1 MPIAANLL
9 LKIIYFYHPSNRRKK
24 FPQGRWHRRK
34 LFFGTVIKVELI
46 YSPISTTQVEVN
58 YCAEPLPISALRLTL
73 LMKPYRPAFAL
84 KNFSSLAPSKPPISV
99 QNVETF
105 IDARSIKTGFDPN
118 TCRSNFMVE
127 NLLRKGYLSTARQVF
142 DQMPSRNTV
151 STNMMISGYVKSGD
165 LLKARHM
172 FDTMLDRTAV
182 TWTIIVGGYVQKSQF
197 HEAFKLFAEMRRH
210 DTQPDPVTFA
220 TLLSGCNDAEAD
232 NELVQVHGLVLKLGY
247 HSSIIICNSLVDSY
261 CKTDHLD
268 FASRVFEDMPERDSV
283 SFNALI
289 NGFAK
294 DGLTEDAITLF
305 LQMQNLG
312 FKPSDFTFAGV
323 LSAAIRLNDLAFG
336 QQIHGFLVK
345 TGFVGNVFVG
355 NALLDFYSKYDC
367 LVEAGKLFDEMP
379 DLDGISYNVIITCY
393 AWSGQHEEAISLFRE
408 LQFTGFKRR
417 QFPFATMLSI
427 AANVLDLQMG
437 QQIHTLAIVTT
448 ADSELV
454 VGNSLVDMY
463 AKCGRFEEA
472 EKIFR
477 SLAKRSTVPW
487 TAIISGYVQRGFH
500 EEGLNLF
507 NEMHKAGVRAD
518 QATFASILKASA
530 NLASLSLG
538 KQIHSFVIRSGYM
551 SNVFSGSALLDM
563 YAKCG
568 SIKDSIQ
575 LFQDMSERNIVS
587 WNALISAHAQNGDA
601 KTTLD
606 SFEKMVQSGFQPDS
620 VSFLSVLSACSH
632 CGLVQEGLR
641 YFRTMTRI
649 HNLVPKK
656 EHYASMVDMLCRS
669 GQFNE
674 AEKLMD
680 EMPFDP
686 DEIMWSS
693 VLNSCRIHKNQELAR
708 KAADQLFSMEV
719 LRDAA
724 AYVSM
729 SNIYAAAGQWDNVG
743 KVKKA
748 MRERGIR
755 KVPAYSWVEIRHK
768 LHVFSAN
775 DMLHPQMEEIWKKIE
790 MLSKQMEKEG
800 YKPDT
805 SCALHDVDENIK
817 IESLKYHSER
827 LAIAFALIST
837 PEGSP
842 ILVIKNLRACTDCH
856 AAIKVISKIIRRE
869 ITVRDSSRFH
879 HFKDGIC
886 SCGDYW

>member
-1 MPIAANLL
+1 
-9 LKIIYFYHPSNRRKK
+9 
-24 FPQGRWHRRK
+24 
-34 LFFGTVIKVELI
+34 
-46 YSPISTTQVEVN
+46 
-58 YCAEPLPISALRLTL
+58 
-73 LMKPYRPAFAL
+73 MKPYRPTFAL
-84 KNFSSLAPSKPPISV
+84 KNIAASLAPSEPLNFV
-99 QNVETF
+99 QNVKTF

-127 NLLRKGYLSTARQVF
+127 KLIRKGNLSEARQLF
-142 DQMPSRNTV
+142 DQMPNRNTV
-151 STNMMISGYVKSGD
+151 STNMMISGYVKEGD
-165 LLKARHM
+165 LLRARQM
-172 FDTMLDRTAV
+172 FDAMLDRNAV
-182 TWTIIVGGYVQKSQF
+182 TWTILIGGYSQNNQF
-197 HEAFKLFAEMRRH
+197 HEAFKLFAEMRSR
-210 DTQPDPVTFA
+210 DTEPDYVTFA
-220 TLLSGCNDAEAD
+220 TLLSGCNDAEVEM
-232 NELVQVHGLVLKLGY
+232 ELVQVHACVLKLGY
-247 HSSIIICNSLVDSY
+247 QSSLIICNSLVDSY
-261 CKTDHLD
+261 CKTNHLE
-268 FASRVFEDMPERDSV
+268 FACRVFMDMPERDSV

-289 NGFAK
+289 TGFAK
-294 DGLTEDAITLF
+294 DGLNEDAISLF
-305 LQMQNLG
+305 LDMQKLG

-336 QQIHGFLVK
+336 QEIHGFLVK
-345 TGFVGNVFVG
+345 TGFVWNVFVG
-355 NALLDFYSKYDC
+355 NALLDFYSKHDC
-367 LVEAGKLFDEMP
+367 LVEARKFFDEMP

-393 AWSGQHEEAISLFRE
+393 AWFGQHEEAIRLFRE
-408 LQFTGFKRR
+408 LQFTQFSRR
-417 QFPFATMLSI
+417 QFPYATMLSI
-427 AANVLDLQMG
+427 AANAINLQMG
-437 QQIHTLAIVTT
+437 QQIHSLAIVTT
-448 ADSELV
+448 ADSELL

-487 TAIISGYVQRGFH
+487 TALISGYVQKGFH

-518 QATFASILKASA
+518 QATFASILRASA

-538 KQIHSFVIRSGYM
+538 KQLHSFVIRSGFM

-568 SIKDSIQ
+568 SIKDAIR
-575 LFQDMSERNIVS
+575 LFQDMPERNIVS
-587 WNALISAHAQNGDA
+587 WNALISAHAQNGDGEA
-601 KTTLD
+601 TLD

-632 CGLVQEGLR
+632 CGLVEEGLR
-641 YFRTMTRI
+641 YFRSMTEVY
-649 HNLVPKK
+649 NLVPKK
-656 EHYASMVDMLCRS
+656 EHYASMVDMLCRR

-674 AEKLMD
+674 AEKLMA

-708 KAADQLFSMEV
+708 KAADHLFRMEE

-729 SNIYAAAGQWDNVG
+729 SNIYAAACQWDNVG

-768 LHVFSAN
+768 VHMFSAN
-775 DMLHPQMEEIWKKIE
+775 DMLHPQMGEIRKKID
-790 MLSKQMEKEG
+790 MLSIEMEKEG

-805 SCALHDVDENIK
+805 SCVLHDFDEKIK

-827 LAIAFALIST
+827 LAIAFALMST

-842 ILVIKNLRACTDCH
+842 ILVMKNLRACTDCH
-856 AAIKVISKIIRRE
+856 AAIKVISKIVRRE

-879 HFKDGIC
+879 HFKDGVC
-886 SCGDYW
+886 SCRDYW

>member
-1 MPIAANLL
+1 
-9 LKIIYFYHPSNRRKK
+9 
-24 FPQGRWHRRK
+24 
-34 LFFGTVIKVELI
+34 
-46 YSPISTTQVEVN
+46 
-58 YCAEPLPISALRLTL
+58 
-73 LMKPYRPAFAL
+73 MKPYRPTPTFAL
-84 KNFSSLAPSKPPISV
+84 RNVASLAPSKPFNTL
-99 QNVETF
+99 QNVPTF
-105 IDARSIKTGFDPN
+105 IDARSVKTGFDPN
-118 TCRSNFMVE
+118 TCRTNFMVE
-127 NLLRKGYLSTARQVF
+127 RFLKKGNLSDARQLF
-142 DQMPSRNTV
+142 DQMANRNTV
-151 STNMMISGYVKSGD
+151 STNMMISGYVQAGD
-165 LLKARHM
+165 LLRARQL
-172 FDTMLDRTAV
+172 FDAMLERTAI
-182 TWTIIVGGYVQKSQF
+182 TWTILIGGYSQKNQF
-197 HEAFKLFAEMRRH
+197 REALELFAEMRRR
-210 DTQPDPVTFA
+210 DTDPDYVTFA
-220 TLLSGCNDAEAD
+220 TLLSGCNDAEVD
-232 NELVQVHGLVLKLGY
+232 QELIQVHACVLKLGY
-247 HSSIIICNSLVDSY
+247 RSSIIICNSLIDSY
-261 CKTDHLD
+261 CKTNHLD
-268 FASRVFEDMPERDSV
+268 FACRVFMDMPERDSV

-289 NGFAK
+289 AGFAK
-294 DGLTEDAITLF
+294 DGLNEDAIILF
-305 LQMQNLG
+305 LKMQNLG

-336 QQIHGFLVK
+336 QQTHAFLVK
-345 TGFVGNVFVG
+345 TGFVWNVFVG
-355 NALLDFYSKYDC
+355 NALLDFYSKHDC
-367 LVEAGKLFDEMP
+367 LVETRKFFDEMP

-393 AWSGQHEEAISLFRE
+393 AWFGQPEEAIRLFRE
-408 LQFTGFKRR
+408 LQFTQFNRR
-417 QFPFATMLSI
+417 QFPFSTMLSI
-427 AANVLDLQMG
+427 AANAQDLRMG
-437 QQIHTLAIVTT
+437 QQVHSLAIVTT
-448 ADSELV
+448 AHSELL

-477 SLAKRSTVPW
+477 GLAKRSTVPW
-487 TAIISGYVQRGFH
+487 TALISGYVQKGFH

-507 NEMHKAGVRAD
+507 NEMHKAGIGAD

-538 KQIHSFVIRSGYM
+538 RQLHSFVIRSGFM

-568 SIKDSIQ
+568 CIKDAIQ

-587 WNALISAHAQNGDA
+587 WNALISAHAQNGDGEA
-601 KTTLD
+601 TIE

-632 CGLVQEGLR
+632 CGLVEDGLR
-641 YFRTMTRI
+641 YFRSMTHI

-669 GQFNE
+669 GRFNE
-674 AEKLMD
+674 AEKLMA

-686 DEIMWSS
+686 DEIIWSS

-708 KAADQLFSMEV
+708 KAADQLFQMEV

-729 SNIYAAAGQWDNVG
+729 SNIYAAGGQWENVG

-755 KVPAYSWVEIRHK
+755 KVPAYSWVEIKHK
-768 LHVFSAN
+768 VHVFSAN
-775 DMLHPQMEEIWKKIE
+775 DMLHPEMEEIRKKIDT
-790 MLSKQMEKEG
+790 LTSQMENEG

-805 SCALHDVDENIK
+805 SCALHDVDEKLK

-842 ILVIKNLRACTDCH
+842 ILVMKNLRACTDCH
-856 AAIKVISKIIRRE
+856 AAIKVISKIVRRE

-886 SCGDYW
+886 SCRDYW

>member
-1 MPIAANLL
+1 
-9 LKIIYFYHPSNRRKK
+9 
-24 FPQGRWHRRK
+24 
-34 LFFGTVIKVELI
+34 
-46 YSPISTTQVEVN
+46 
-58 YCAEPLPISALRLTL
+58 
-73 LMKPYRPAFAL
+73 MKPHTPTAAL
-84 KNFSSLAPSKPPISV
+84 KNIASLAPSKPAISL

-105 IDARSIKTGFDPN
+105 IDARSIKTGFDRN

-127 NLLRKGYLSTARQVF
+127 SLLRKGNLSGARQLF
-142 DQMPSRNTV
+142 DKMANRNTV

-165 LLKARHM
+165 LLRARDM
-172 FDTMLDRTAV
+172 FDAMLDRTAV
-182 TWTIIVGGYVQKSQF
+182 TWTIMIGGYSQKSQF
-197 HEAFKLFAEMRRH
+197 HEAFRLFAEMRRH

-220 TLLSGCNDAEAD
+220 SLLSGCNNAEAD
-232 NELVQVHGLVLKLGY
+232 KELIQVHACVLKLGY
-247 HSSIIICNSLVDSY
+247 HSSLLICNSLVDSY
-261 CKTDHLD
+261 CKSNHLD
-268 FASRVFEDMPERDSV
+268 MASRVFVDMPERDSV
-283 SFNALI
+283 SFNSMI

-305 LQMQNLG
+305 LEMQNCG
-312 FKPSDFTFAGV
+312 IKPSDFTFAGV
-323 LSAAIRLNDLAFG
+323 LTAAVRLNDLVFG

-345 TGFVGNVFVG
+345 TGFVWNVFVG
-355 NALLDFYSKYDC
+355 NALLDFYSKHDC
-367 LVEAGKLFDEMP
+367 LVGVRKLFDEMP

-393 AWSGQHEEAISLFRE
+393 AWFAQHDEAIRLFRE
-408 LQFTGFKRR
+408 LQFTCFNRR

-427 AANVLDLQMG
+427 AANALDLKMG
-437 QQIHTLAIVTT
+437 QKIHSLAIVTT
-448 ADSELV
+448 AASELV

-463 AKCGRFEEA
+463 AKCGKFEEA

-477 SLAKRSTVPW
+477 TLAKRSTVPW
-487 TAIISGYVQRGFH
+487 TAIISGYFQRGFN

-507 NEMHKAGVRAD
+507 NEMHKSGVRAD

-530 NLASLSLG
+530 NLTSLSLG
-538 KQIHSFVIRSGYM
+538 KQIHSFIIRSGFV

-568 SIKDSIQ
+568 SIKDAIQ
-575 LFQDMSERNIVS
+575 LFQDMPERNIVS

-601 KTTLD
+601 KATLD
-606 SFEKMVQSGFQPDS
+606 TFEKMVQSGFQPDS

-641 YFRTMTRI
+641 YFRTMTEI

-656 EHYASMVDMLCRS
+656 QHYASMVDMLCRS
-669 GQFNE
+669 GQFHE
-674 AEKLMD
+674 AQKMMA
-680 EMPFDP
+680 EMPFEP
-686 DEIMWSS
+686 DEIIWSS
-693 VLNSCRIHKNQELAR
+693 VLNSCRIHKNQELAM
-708 KAADQLFSMEV
+708 KAADELFGMEV

-748 MRERGIR
+748 MKDRRIR
-755 KVPAYSWVEIRHK
+755 KVPAYSWVEVRHQR
-768 LHVFSAN
+768 HVFSAN
-775 DMLHPQMEEIWKKIE
+775 DMLHTQMEEIRKKIDI
-790 MLSKQMEKEG
+790 LSERMEKEG
-800 YKPDT
+800 YRPDT
-805 SCALHDVDENIK
+805 SCALHDVDEK
-817 IESLKYHSER
+817 MKVESLKYHSER

-837 PEGSP
+837 PEESP
-842 ILVIKNLRACTDCH
+842 ILVMKNLRACTDCH
-856 AAIKVISKIIRRE
+856 AAIKVISKIVRRE

>member
-1 MPIAANLL
+1 M
-9 LKIIYFYHPSNRRKK
+9 R
-24 FPQGRWHRRK
+24 
-34 LFFGTVIKVELI
+34 
-46 YSPISTTQVEVN
+46 
-58 YCAEPLPISALRLTL
+58 
-73 LMKPYRPAFAL
+73 PYRPSIAL
-84 KNFSSLAPSKPPISV
+84 KNVASLALSQPPNSLRH
-99 QNVETF
+99 VETLV
-105 IDARSIKTGFDPN
+105 DARSIKTGFDRN

-127 NLLRKGYLSTARQVF
+127 SILKQGNLWEARQLF
-142 DQMPSRNTV
+142 DQMPNRNTV

-165 LLKARHM
+165 LLRARQM
-172 FDTMLDRTAV
+172 FDAMLDRTAV
-182 TWTIIVGGYVQKSQF
+182 TWTILIGGYSQKNQF
-197 HEAFKLFAEMRRH
+197 REAFKLFAEMRRR
-210 DTQPDPVTFA
+210 DTEPDYVTFA
-220 TLLSGCNDAEAD
+220 TLLSGCNDAGVDKEFI
-232 NELVQVHGLVLKLGY
+232 QVHACVVKLGY
-247 HSSIIICNSLVDSY
+247 ESSLMICNSLVDSY
-261 CKTDHLD
+261 CKTNHLD
-268 FASRVFEDMPERDSV
+268 LACRVFNEMPERDSV
-283 SFNALI
+283 SINALI
-289 NGFAK
+289 TGFSK
-294 DGLTEDAITLF
+294 DGLYEDAISLF
-305 LQMQNLG
+305 LEMQNFG
-312 FKPSDFTFAGV
+312 YKPSDFTFAGV
-323 LSAAIRLNDLAFG
+323 LSAGIGLNALAFG
-336 QQIHGFLVK
+336 KQIHGLLVK
-345 TGFVGNVFVG
+345 TGFVWNVFVA
-355 NALLDFYSKYDC
+355 NALLDFYSKHDC
-367 LVEAGKLFDEMP
+367 LVEARRFFDEMP
-379 DLDGISYNVIITCY
+379 NLDGISYNVIITCY
-393 AWSGQHEEAISLFRE
+393 AWFGEHEEAVRLFRE
-408 LQFTGFKRR
+408 LQFTRFNQR

-427 AANVLDLQMG
+427 AANTLDLQMG
-437 QQIHTLAIVTT
+437 QQIHSLAIVTT
-448 ADSELV
+448 ADSELL

-472 EKIFR
+472 ETIFR
-477 SLAKRSTVPW
+477 SLAHRSTVPW
-487 TAIISGYVQRGFH
+487 TALISGYVQKGFH

-538 KQIHSFVIRSGYM
+538 KQLHSFVIRTGFM

-568 SIKDSIQ
+568 SIKDAIQ
-575 LFQDMSERNIVS
+575 LFRDMPERNIVS
-587 WNALISAHAQNGDA
+587 WNALISAYAQNGDGEA
-601 KTTLD
+601 TLD

-641 YFRTMTRI
+641 YFRSMTQS
-649 HNLVPKK
+649 HKLVPKK
-656 EHYASMVDMLCRS
+656 EHYASMVDMFCRS

-674 AEKLMD
+674 AEKLMA
-680 EMPFDP
+680 EMAFDP

-693 VLNSCRIHKNQELAR
+693 VLNSCRIHKNEELAR
-708 KAADQLFSMEV
+708 KAADQLFRMEV

-743 KVKKA
+743 KIKKA

-768 LHVFSAN
+768 VHVFSAN
-775 DMLHPQMEEIWKKIE
+775 DMLHPQREEIRKKID
-790 MLSKQMEKEG
+790 MLSEQMEKEG

-805 SCALHDVDENIK
+805 GCALHDVDEKIK
-817 IESLKYHSER
+817 IGTLKYHSER

-842 ILVIKNLRACTDCH
+842 ILVMKNLRACTDCH
-856 AAIKVISKIIRRE
+856 AAIKVISKIVGRE

>member
-1 MPIAANLL
+1 
-9 LKIIYFYHPSNRRKK
+9 
-24 FPQGRWHRRK
+24 
-34 LFFGTVIKVELI
+34 
-46 YSPISTTQVEVN
+46 
-58 YCAEPLPISALRLTL
+58 
-73 LMKPYRPAFAL
+73 MKPYRPAFAL
-84 KNFSSLAPSKPPISV
+84 KNFPSLAPSTPPISV

-127 NLLRKGYLSTARQVF
+127 NLLRKGNLSKARQVF
-142 DQMPSRNTV
+142 DQMPNRNTV

-182 TWTIIVGGYVQKSQF
+182 TWTIIIGGYVQKSQF
-197 HEAFKLFAEMRRH
+197 HEAFKLFAEMRIH

-220 TLLSGCNDAEAD
+220 T
-232 NELVQVHGLVLKLGY
+232 QI
-247 HSSIIICNSLVDSY
+247 IIICNSLVDSY

-294 DGLTEDAITLF
+294 DGLTEDAITIF
-305 LQMQNLG
+305 LQMQKLG

-345 TGFVGNVFVG
+345 TGFLGNVFVG

-408 LQFTGFKRR
+408 LQFTGFNRR

-427 AANVLDLQMG
+427 AANVLDLRMG
-437 QQIHTLAIVTT
+437 QQIHSLAIVTT

-507 NEMHKAGVRAD
+507 NEMHKASVRAD
-518 QATFASILKASA
+518 QATFASILKAST

-568 SIKDSIQ
+568 SIEDSIQ
-575 LFQDMSERNIVS
+575 LFQYMSERNIVS

-601 KTTLD
+601 KATLD

-669 GQFNE
+669 GRFNE

-775 DMLHPQMEEIWKKIE
+775 DMLHPQMEEIRKKIE

-856 AAIKVISKIIRRE
+856 AAIKKPEVERQPVRCALALASRDFESVHERGNRILKFPQRRSKIIGLQE
-869 ITVRDSSRFH
+869 QEPQGDSGLQVLIGKLVESFTGLACRT
-879 HFKDGIC
+879 
-886 SCGDYW
+886 

>member
-1 MPIAANLL
+1 
-9 LKIIYFYHPSNRRKK
+9 
-24 FPQGRWHRRK
+24 
-34 LFFGTVIKVELI
+34 
-46 YSPISTTQVEVN
+46 
-58 YCAEPLPISALRLTL
+58 
-73 LMKPYRPAFAL
+73 MKPYRPTITL
-84 KNFSSLAPSKPPISV
+84 KNLASLAPSKPSSSLQDV
-99 QNVETF
+99 QTF
-105 IDARSIKTGFDPN
+105 IDARSIKTGFDRK

-127 NLLRKGYLSTARQVF
+127 NFLRKGNMSEARQLF
-142 DQMPSRNTV
+142 DQMPNRNTV
-151 STNMMISGYVKSGD
+151 STNLMISGYIKSGD
-165 LLKARHM
+165 LLRARQI

-182 TWTIIVGGYVQKSQF
+182 SWTILIGAYSQKNQF
-197 HEAFKLFAEMRRH
+197 REAFKLFAEMRRR
-210 DTQPDPVTFA
+210 DTEPDYVTFA
-220 TLLSGCNDAEAD
+220 TLLSGCNDAEVD
-232 NELVQVHGLVLKLGY
+232 KELIQVHACLLKLGY
-247 HSSIIICNSLVDSY
+247 QSSLIICNSLVDSY
-261 CKTDHLD
+261 CKTNHLD
-268 FASRVFEDMPERDSV
+268 FACRVFIDMRERDSV

-289 NGFAK
+289 TGFAK
-294 DGLTEDAITLF
+294 DGLNEDAITLF
-305 LQMQNLG
+305 LEMQNLG
-312 FKPSDFTFAGV
+312 FKPSDFTFSGV

-345 TGFVGNVFVG
+345 TGFVWNVFVG
-355 NALLDFYSKYDC
+355 NALLDFYSKHDR
-367 LVEAGKLFDEMP
+367 LVEARKFFDDMP
-379 DLDGISYNVIITCY
+379 DLDGISYNVIITCH
-393 AWSGQHEEAISLFRE
+393 AWFGQHEEAIRLFRE
-408 LQFTGFKRR
+408 LQFTHFNRR

-427 AANVLDLQMG
+427 AANALDLQMG
-437 QQIHTLAIVTT
+437 QQIHSLAIVTT
-448 ADSELV
+448 ADSELL

-487 TAIISGYVQRGFH
+487 TALISGYVQKEFY

-507 NEMHKAGVRAD
+507 NEMHKAGVRPD

-538 KQIHSFVIRSGYM
+538 KQLHSFVIRSGFM

-568 SIKDSIQ
+568 SIKDAIR
-575 LFQDMSERNIVS
+575 LFQDMPERNIVS
-587 WNALISAHAQNGDA
+587 WNALISAHAQNGDGEA
-601 KTTLD
+601 TLD

-641 YFRTMTRI
+641 YFRSMTQIYNR
-649 HNLVPKK
+649 VPKK

-669 GQFNE
+669 GRFNQ
-674 AEKLMD
+674 AEKLIADMR
-680 EMPFDP
+680 FDP

-708 KAADQLFSMEV
+708 KAADQLFRMEM

-729 SNIYAAAGQWDNVG
+729 SNIYAAAGQWENVG

-768 LHVFSAN
+768 VHVFSAN
-775 DMLHPQMEEIWKKIE
+775 DMLHPQMEEIRKKID
-790 MLSKQMEKEG
+790 MFSIQMEKEG

-805 SCALHDVDENIK
+805 SCALHDVDEKIK

-827 LAIAFALIST
+827 LAIAYALMST
-837 PEGSP
+837 SEGSP
-842 ILVIKNLRACTDCH
+842 ILVMKNLRACTDCH
-856 AAIKVISKIIRRE
+856 AAIKVISKIVRRE

>member
-1 MPIAANLL
+1 
-9 LKIIYFYHPSNRRKK
+9 
-24 FPQGRWHRRK
+24 
-34 LFFGTVIKVELI
+34 
-46 YSPISTTQVEVN
+46 
-58 YCAEPLPISALRLTL
+58 
-73 LMKPYRPAFAL
+73 MKPHRPTIAL
-84 KNFSSLAPSKPPISV
+84 KNLASLAPSKPPISL
-99 QNVETF
+99 QNVESF
-105 IDARSIKTGFDPN
+105 VDARSIKTGFDRN
-118 TCRSNFMVE
+118 TCRSNFLVDS
-127 NLLRKGYLSTARQVF
+127 LLRKGNLSEAHQVF
-142 DQMPSRNTV
+142 DKMANRNTV
-151 STNMMISGYVKSGD
+151 STNMLISGYVKSGD
-165 LLKARHM
+165 LLRARHM
-172 FDTMLDRTAV
+172 FDAMLDRTEV
-182 TWTIIVGGYVQKSQF
+182 TWTIMIGGYSQKSQF
-197 HEAFKLFAEMRRH
+197 HEAFRLFAEMRRH
-210 DTQPDPVTFA
+210 DTEPDHVTFA
-220 TLLSGCNDAEAD
+220 TLLSGCNEAEVD
-232 NELVQVHGLVLKLGY
+232 RELIQVHACVLKLGY
-247 HSSIIICNSLVDSY
+247 NSSLIICNSLVDSY
-261 CKTDHLD
+261 CKTNHLD
-268 FASRVFEDMPERDSV
+268 LACRVFTDMPERDSV

-305 LQMQNLG
+305 LEMQNSG

-323 LSAAIRLNDLAFG
+323 LTAAVRLNDLFFG

-345 TGFVGNVFVG
+345 TGYVWNVFVG
-355 NALLDFYSKYDC
+355 NALLDFYSKHDC
-367 LVEAGKLFDEMP
+367 LVEARKLFDEMP
-379 DLDGISYNVIITCY
+379 DLDGISYNIIITCY
-393 AWSGQHEEAISLFRE
+393 AWFGQHEEAIRLFRE
-408 LQFTGFKRR
+408 LQFTRFNRR

-427 AANVLDLQMG
+427 AANALDLQMG
-437 QQIHTLAIVTT
+437 QKLHSLAILTT

-477 SLAKRSTVPW
+477 TLANRSTVPW
-487 TAIISGYVQRGFH
+487 TAIISSYVQRGFH

-507 NEMHKAGVRAD
+507 NEMHRAGVRAD

-530 NLASLSLG
+530 NLASVSLG
-538 KQIHSFVIRSGYM
+538 RQIHSVVIRSGFM
-551 SNVFSGSALLDM
+551 SNVFSGSTLLYM

-568 SIKDSIQ
+568 SIKDAIH
-575 LFQDMSERNIVS
+575 LFQDMPERNIVS

-601 KTTLD
+601 KATID

-641 YFRTMTRI
+641 YFRTMTET
-649 HNLVPKK
+649 HNIVPKK

-674 AEKLMD
+674 AEQMMA
-680 EMPFDP
+680 EMPFEP
-686 DEIMWSS
+686 DQIIWSS

-708 KAADQLFSMEV
+708 KAADQLFKMDV

-729 SNIYAAAGQWDNVG
+729 SNIYAVAGQWDNVG

-755 KVPAYSWVEIRHK
+755 KVPAYSWVEVRHK

-775 DMLHPQMEEIWKKIE
+775 DMLHPQMEEIRKKID
-790 MLSKQMEKEG
+790 MLSEQMEREG

-805 SCALHDVDENIK
+805 SCDLHDVDEK
-817 IESLKYHSER
+817 TKVESLKYHSER

-837 PEGSP
+837 PEESP

-856 AAIKVISKIIRRE
+856 AAIKVISKIVRRE
-869 ITVRDSSRFH
+869 ITVRDSGRFH